1 MARTSLM
8 QSFVRLAAEHEA
20 AGRLRIPVDE
30 VRARQARR
38 AISRREFLRRAGG
51 AGLVLA
57 GASAWPTRARGA
69 TTSRIVIVGGGIAGL
84 SAALTLADKGVASTV
99 YEASGRVGGRMHSDT
114 SSWLDGQVSEWCGEF
129 VDSGHKTIRALA
141 QRFRLPLD
149 DYFGAYP
156 AGSSDTYYFFGG
168 YYPKS
173 QADTDFQ
180 PVHQA
185 LQTDRQAASYPTT
198 YKISTPAGIALDN
211 MSVYEWIESRV
222 PGGHASPLGALLDV
236 AYVTEFGADSTDQA
250 ALNLVYLLAYQPSPG
265 NFSIFG
271 GSDERY
277 HIRGGSERLPK
288 AIAAALPG
296 GSVKLG
302 HRMVAIKTNRA
313 GTLTVTFDTGAPKTT
328 SVTADHVVLAM
339 HFGVLR
345 TLDFRGAGFDPLK
358 QQAIRQLGLGKNDKL
373 RLQFKT
379 RQPWTNPG
387 PWPGK
392 TNGTTWTD
400 QGYQAAWEVS
410 VAQPGVRG
418 IQAGYPSGSYA
429 ATFTPASPYSTIE
442 TEPKIAGYAQQ
453 FLDQIEPV
461 LPGLTAAWNGKASL
475 SVPHLDPNYNCS
487 YSYYRVGQY
496 HTFSGYEA
504 LRQGNIHF
512 AGEHC
517 TEAFQ
522 GYMEGGAI
530 TGVAAANEI
539 LADLKR
545 L

>member
-1 MARTSLM
+1 M
-8 QSFVRLAAEHEA
+8 QSLVRLAAEHEA
-20 AGRLRIPVDE
+20 ADRLRIPVDE
-30 VRARQARR
+30 VRARAADQAITRR
-38 AISRREFLRRAGG
+38 DFLRRAGG

-57 GASAWPTRARGA
+57 GAAALPRAARGA
-69 TTSRIVIVGGGIAGL
+69 AAPSIVIVGGGIAGL
-84 SAALTLADKGVASTV
+84 TAALTLADKGVASTV
-99 YEASGRVGGRMHSDT
+99 YESSSRVGGRMHSDT
-114 SSWLDGQVSEWCGEF
+114 TYWLDGQVSEWCGEF
-129 VDSGHKTIRALA
+129 VDSGHKTIRSLA

-149 DYFGAYP
+149 DYYNAYP
-156 AGSSDTYYFFGG
+156 AGSTDTYYFFGR

-173 QADTDFQ
+173 QADSDFQ

-185 LQTDRQAASYPTT
+185 LQADRQAASYPTT
-198 YKISTPAGIALDN
+198 FEISTPAGVALDN

-222 PGGHASPLGALLDV
+222 PGGHGSPLGALLDV
-236 AYVTEFGADSTDQA
+236 AYVTEFGADTTDQS

-288 AIAAALPG
+288 AIAAALPS
-296 GSVKLG
+296 GSIKLG
-302 HRMVAIKTNRA
+302 HRMVAIKRNADR
-313 GTLTVTFDTGAPKTT
+313 TLTVTFDTGAPKTT

-345 TLDFRGAGFDPLK
+345 TLDFRNAGFDPLK
-358 QQAIRQLGLGKNDKL
+358 QQAIRQLGLGRNDKL
-373 RLQFKT
+373 QLQFAT

-410 VAQPGVRG
+410 VAQSGARG
-418 IQAGYPSGSYA
+418 IQAAYPSGSYA
-429 ATFTPASPYSTIE
+429 ANFTPAKPYSTIE
-442 TEPKIAGYAQQ
+442 TEAKIADYAKQ
-453 FLDQIEPV
+453 FLAQIEPV

-487 YSYYRVGQY
+487 YSFYRVGQY
-496 HTFSGYEA
+496 HTFSAYEA
-504 LRQGNIHF
+504 RRQGNIHF

>member
-1 MARTSLM
+1 MARTPLM
-8 QSFVRLAAEHEA
+8 QSFVQLAAEHEIA
-20 AGRLRIPVDE
+20 DRLRIPVEE
-30 VRARQARR
+30 VRERR
-38 AISRREFLRRAGG
+38 AEAAISRREFLRRAGG
-51 AGLVLA
+51 AGLVLV
-57 GASAWPTRARGA
+57 GAAALPRAARGA
-69 TTSRIVIVGGGIAGL
+69 TAPRIVIVGGGIAGL
-84 SAALTLADKGVASTV
+84 SAALTLADKGVASTI
-99 YEASGRVGGRMHSDT
+99 YESSNRVGGRMHSQT
-114 SSWLDGQVSEWCGEF
+114 GYWLDGQVSEWCGEF
-129 VDSGHKTIRALA
+129 VDSGHKTIRSLA

-149 DYFGAYP
+149 DYYAAYP
-156 AGSSDTYYFFGG
+156 AGSSDTYYFFGN
-168 YYPKS
+168 YYPKA
-173 QADTDFQ
+173 QADADFQ

-198 YKISTPAGIALDN
+198 YNISTPAGVALDN
-211 MSVYEWIESRV
+211 MSVYDWIESRV
-222 PGGHASPLGALLDV
+222 PGGHSSPLGELLDV
-236 AYVTEFGADSTDQA
+236 AYVTEFGADSNDQA
-250 ALNLVYLLAYQPSPG
+250 ALNLVYLLAYQPTPG

-288 AIAAALPG
+288 AIAAALPAE
-296 GSVKLG
+296 SIKLG
-302 HRMVAIKTNRA
+302 HRMVAIKLSD
-313 GTLTVTFDTGAPKTT
+313 GTLAVTFDTGAPKTT
-328 SVTADHVVLAM
+328 TVTADHVVLAF

-345 TLDFRGAGFDPLK
+345 MLDYKNAGFDPLK
-358 QQAIRQLGLGKNDKL
+358 QQAIKQLGLGKNDKL
-373 RLQFKT
+373 HLQFST

-392 TNGTTWTD
+392 TNGTTWSD

-410 VAQPGVRG
+410 VAQPGTRG

-429 ATFTPASPYSTIE
+429 ATFTPATPYSTIE
-442 TEPKIAGYAQQ
+442 TESKIAGYAQQ
-453 FLDQIEPV
+453 FLAQIEPV

-475 SVPHLDPNYNCS
+475 SVPHRDPNYNCS